1 MKADGALIRFSSPC
15 FLLVPAT
22 TVHGFDWLEDTEG
35 FVVTIANSYAV
46 ELFRGDDDLAA
57 LFERPVA
64 FSIEV
69 AEMDRARHGIE
80 GLMQELGWGAPGHRA
95 AVNSAILSLL
105 VIALRHL
112 SAASQAP
119 AGSGA
124 QVSTVARLRDRIER
138 RFRLREPISE
148 YARALGISQT
158 ALRAAC
164 AKVAGRSPSEL
175 LDQRTLLEAR
185 RALLYS
191 NLSIAQIGFSV
202 GFADP
207 AYFSRF
213 FQKQIGTSAR
223 CYRNAGIGPGR
234 DWPVS

>member
-1 MKADGALIRFSSPC
+1 MKADGALIQFSSPC

-46 ELFRGDDDLAA
+46 ELFRCDDALAA

-64 FSIEV
+64 FGIEV
-69 AEMDRARHGIE
+69 AKMDRARQGIE
-80 GLMQELGWGAPGHRA
+80 GLLQELSWAAPGHRA

-112 SAASQAP
+112 SAASQAS
-119 AGSGA
+119 AGSGV

-148 YARALGISQT
+148 YARALGVSQT

-202 GFADP
+202 GFPDP

-213 FQKQIGTSAR
+213 FQKQIGVSAR
-223 CYRNAGIGPGR
+223 SYRNAGIGPGR
-234 DWPVS
+234 D